1 MIWPLSLLGGYLLG
15 SISPS
20 YILGKLLRHIDI
32 REQGDGNAGTVN
44 TYKLLGLWP
53 AVITA
58 VFDLSKGLLAMFLCR
73 LAGGP
78 PVLAFLAAFG
88 AVLGHVFPFYLRF
101 RGGQGVATA
110 TAILI
115 YELAVIYSRG
125 WLPPSSFLILAVSV
139 ISFSY
144 ISRKGEVV
152 ASVVLPLLAVFAVVF
167 RVPSPHLYFLLG
179 ISAYILLINI
189 LNIREQKFLKMT
201 SFKEKG
207 VVGWRLYLRPLA
219 FVLIIY
225 YLCAGKKDV
234 LTLVGSITLFFLLLD
249 LIRLFFRRVN
259 VFFFQKIKQV
269 YREKE
274 YRTFS
279 SITLFLFAYFL
290 TILLFDKPIA
300 VLATSFL
307 TFGDFFSKI
316 FGILFGRTRI
326 FEKTLEGSLA
336 HLSACLVAGY
346 LLLGYVGIPV
356 ATYLA
361 GALMASVAEVLPLGV
376 DDNFSVSLFSASI
389 MYVLHLF

>member
-20 YILGKLLRHIDI
+20 YILGRLLRHIDI
-32 REQGDGNAGTVN
+32 RKLGDGNAGTVN

-53 AVITA
+53 AVVTA
-58 VFDLSKGLLAMFLCR
+58 IFDLSKGLLAMFLCR
-73 LAGGP
+73 AAGGP
-78 PVLAFLAAFG
+78 PVLAFLAAFA

-110 TAILI
+110 VAILM
-115 YELAVIYSRG
+115 YELVVIYSRG
-125 WLPPSSFLILAVSV
+125 WLPPSSLLILAVSV
-139 ISFSY
+139 VSFSY

-152 ASVVLPLLAVFAVVF
+152 ASVVLPLMGLFALVY
-167 RVPSPHLYFLLG
+167 RVPSPHLYFFLG
-179 ISAYILLINI
+179 IGGYILLVNI
-189 LNIREQKFLKMT
+189 LNIREQKFLNMA

-207 VVGWRLYLRPLA
+207 VVGWRLYIRPLA
-219 FVLIIY
+219 FALIFY
-225 YLCAGKKDV
+225 YLYAGKKDV
-234 LTLVGSITLFFLLLD
+234 LTLVGSVTLFFLLLD
-249 LIRLFFRRVN
+249 LVRLFSRRVN
-259 VFFFQKIKQV
+259 VFFFQKIKRV
-269 YREKE
+269 YKEKE

-290 TILLFDKPIA
+290 TFLLFDKPIA
-300 VLATSFL
+300 ILATSFL
-307 TFGDFFSKI
+307 TFGDFFSKF

-336 HLSACLVAGY
+336 HLTACLVAGY
-346 LLLGYVGIPV
+346 LILGYIDIP
-356 ATYLA
+356 ALTYLA
-361 GALMASVAEVLPLGV
+361 GAVMATVAEVLPLGV